1 MITVYYGRVP
11 AEIDGD
17 AWKFCLEKIEAG
29 RRERLERMQ
38 SRVQRLRSLAAGCL
52 LHDALCRE
60 LGLLPKEKG
69 QDGESYGC
77 YGGMSVHGINETLS
91 LFVSIYTVYP

>member
-1 MITVYYGRVP
+1 MCYDDAPDLQQTDDHEDCGGTGEEGRVSVFTALTVP
-11 AEIDGD
+11 VGE
-17 AWKFCLEKIEAG
+17 EN
-29 RRERLERMQ
+29 RMEEQ
-38 SRVQRLRSLAAGCL
+38 IRQV
-52 LHDALCRE
+52 
-60 LGLLPKEKG
+60 LPKEKG